1 MAEYLHDTPSAKART
16 LFATHYHEL
25 TDLAL
30 SKPGIANASVLV
42 RERGDSVVFL
52 RRVVDGPADK
62 SYGIAVAKLA
72 GMPEPVLSRARQI
85 LANLENNEIDQA
97 TGQPAIAAPRRPA
110 PARVRRAD
118 GASQLELGL

>member
-1 MAEYLHDTPSAKART
+1 LQYVLKHVKAKT
-16 LFATHYHEL
+16 LIATHYHEL

-42 RERGDSVVFL
+42 REKGDSVVFL

-72 GMPEPVLSRARQI
+72 GMPAPVLARARQI
-85 LANLENNEIDQA
+85 LANLESNEIDQA
-97 TGQPAIAAPRRPA
+97 TGQASFASPRRPS
-110 PARVRRAD
+110 PSRVPRAD
-118 GASQLELGL
+118 GASQLELAL